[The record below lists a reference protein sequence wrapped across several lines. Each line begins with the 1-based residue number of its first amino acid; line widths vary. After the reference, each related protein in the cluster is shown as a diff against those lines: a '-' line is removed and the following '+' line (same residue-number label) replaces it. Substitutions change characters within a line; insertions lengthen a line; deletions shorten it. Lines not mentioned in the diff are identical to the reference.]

1 MLCVAAAVW
10 AAGLELTGGFYLEL
24 GPIRLSSRRPWNAVV
39 ISLLSALAVSALSA
53 RLGSRSPLHEEWSW
67 WQRLGSPIL
76 APLKRQLRPYQHII
90 SALLPYQHIVA
101 ALMIG
106 LITIWLDIHQW
117 LSARPLW
124 LDEETIAL
132 NVRDRSLAELGGLL
146 WLGQAA
152 PFGWLVIERLALLTL
167 GAGEIAVRFVPLLFG
182 IATLAAALWI
192 GRRWLGPA
200 GATVLMLLC
209 SVSQWLSHY
218 RFEVKHYTADVFF
231 ALLLP
236 ALVIWAIEADA
247 PPERSRRTVVWWLA
261 AAVGLWLANGAL
273 LVTPACALFLLG
285 ARWRRD
291 GRGAALQVVL
301 CGLIWLAS
309 FGVLYQ
315 LSLRDTL
322 NNPYLAGYWQAEL
335 PAAHLG
341 LPGTLRWTLDRI
353 QPLAINP
360 GGTGL
365 WLSLWLLAACGF
377 AYGGRPALGLVFATV
392 PLCAFAFAGLRLVPL
407 YQRLSLWI
415 VPALYVGLALIVDRV
430 ARIGRDAIHRRQW
443 THLMLAALVALAAL
457 QLCDDIFG
465 RGKEDMRV
473 ARPPD
478 NKHQLD
484 DRAAVRWLMRQR
496 QPGDAVMTTHLGWPA
511 VWWYGDIPIGNRDVA
526 GGLLPDGSAMYEVSH
541 ESVETTCGRNE
552 LRDALKDRRR
562 VLVYLGF
569 RDVPS
574 GFDDL
579 LLHSLEELGTISAY
593 YEFSQLSRAAVID
606 LDASGPEAAT
616 PRLRT
621 TASATVKL
629 DGCVG
634 VRPALRW

>member
-1 MLCVAAAVW
+1 MLCAAAAAW
-10 AAGLELTGGFYLEL
+10 AAVLELTGGFYFEL
-24 GPIRLSSRRPWNAVV
+24 GSIRLSSRRPWNAVV
-39 ISLLSALAVSALSA
+39 ISLLSALAVWALSA
-53 RLGSRSPLHEEWSW
+53 RLSSRSPLHQEWSW
-67 WQRLGSPIL
+67 WQRLGSACL
-76 APLKRQLRPYQHII
+76 APLRRQLRPYQHVI
-90 SALLPYQHIVA
+90 SALLPYQHIAA
-101 ALMIG
+101 ALVIGMIA
-106 LITIWLDIHQW
+106 IWLDLHQW

-132 NVRDRSLAELGGLL
+132 NVRDRSFAELGGSL

-152 PFGWLVIERLALLTL
+152 PFGWLVVERVAVLTL
-167 GAGEIAVRFVPLLFG
+167 GAGEIAVRFVPVLFG

-192 GRRWLGPA
+192 GRRWLGPV
-200 GATVLMLLC
+200 GAAVLMLL
-209 SVSQWLSHY
+209 SVVSQWLSHY
-218 RFEVKHYTADVFF
+218 RFEVKHYTADAFF

-247 PPERSRRTVVWWLA
+247 PAERTRRTVIWWLA

-273 LVTPACALFLLG
+273 LVTPACALFLLA

-291 GRGAALQVVL
+291 GTGAAFQVVL

-322 NNPYLAGYWQAEL
+322 DNPYLAGYWQAEL
-335 PAAHLG
+335 PAARLG

-365 WLSLWLLAACGF
+365 WVSLWVLAASGF
-377 AYGGRPALGLVFATV
+377 ACAGRPALGLVFATV
-392 PLCAFAFAGLRLVPL
+392 PLSAFLFAGLRLVPL

-415 VPALYVGLALIVDRV
+415 VPALYVGLALIADRV
-430 ARIGRDAIHRRQW
+430 VRFGRDAYRRRQW
-443 THLMLAALVALAAL
+443 TALILAAIVALAAL
-457 QLCDDIFG
+457 RLCDDIFL

-511 VWWYGDIPIGNRDVA
+511 VWWYGGIPIGNTEAA
-526 GGLLPDGSAMYEVSH
+526 GGRLPDGSAMYEVTH
-541 ESVETTCGRNE
+541 ESVEATCGRNE
-552 LRDALKDRRR
+552 LGEALKDRRR

-569 RDVPS
+569 RDVPA

-579 LLHSLEELGTISAY
+579 LLHRLEQLGDISAY
-593 YEFSQLSRAAVID
+593 YEFSQLSRALVID
-606 LDASGPEAAT
+606 LHAPGAQAAT
-616 PRLRT
+616 PRVRP
-621 TASATVKL
+621 TASATVTL
-629 DGCVG
+629 VGCVG
-634 VRPALRW
+634 VHPALRW

>member
-1 MLCVAAAVW
+1 M
-10 AAGLELTGGFYLEL
+10 
-24 GPIRLSSRRPWNAVV
+24 
-39 ISLLSALAVSALSA
+39 
-53 RLGSRSPLHEEWSW
+53 
-67 WQRLGSPIL
+67 
-76 APLKRQLRPYQHII
+76 PYQHI
-90 SALLPYQHIVA
+90 AA

-106 LITIWLDIHQW
+106 LIAVWLDIHQW

-132 NVRDRSLAELGGLL
+132 NVRDRSFAELGGSL

-152 PFGWLVIERLALLTL
+152 PFGWLVIERVAVLTL
-167 GAGEIAVRFVPLLFG
+167 GAGEIALRLLPLLFG

-200 GATVLMLLC
+200 GATVLMLL
-209 SVSQWLSHY
+209 SAVSQFLSHY
-218 RFEVKHYTADVFF
+218 RFEVKHYTGDAFF

-236 ALVIWAIEADA
+236 ALVIWTIEADA
-247 PPERSRRTVVWWLA
+247 PAERSRRTVIWWLA

-273 LVTPACALFLLG
+273 LVTPACALFLLA

-291 GRGAALQVVL
+291 GRGAAFQVAL

-322 NNPYLAGYWQAEL
+322 NNPYLAGYWEAEL
-335 PAAHLG
+335 PAARLG
-341 LPGTLRWTLDRI
+341 LLGTLRWTLDRF

-360 GGTGL
+360 GGISPAGL
-365 WLSLWLLAACGF
+365 WVSLWLLAACGF
-377 AYGGRPALGLVFATV
+377 AYGARPALGLVFATV
-392 PLCAFAFAGLRLVPL
+392 PLSAFAFAGLRLVPL

-430 ARIGRDAIHRRQW
+430 VRFGRDAYHRRQW
-443 THLMLAALVALAAL
+443 TYLTLAALFALAAL
-457 QLCDDIFG
+457 RLCDDIFG

-478 NKHQLD
+478 NKHELD

-511 VWWYGDIPIGNRDVA
+511 VWWYGGIPIGNSEAAA
-526 GGLLPDGSAMYEVSH
+526 GRLPDGSAM
-541 ESVETTCGRNE
+541 
-552 LRDALKDRRR
+552 LK
-562 VLVYLGF
+562 
-569 RDVPS
+569 
-574 GFDDL
+574 
-579 LLHSLEELGTISAY
+579 
-593 YEFSQLSRAAVID
+593 
-606 LDASGPEAAT
+606 
-616 PRLRT
+616 
-621 TASATVKL
+621 
-629 DGCVG
+629 
-634 VRPALRW
+634 